1 MLDKPDTNNLFV
13 FDSKEYMDTA
23 RTYLPTIVEQWDQNY
38 DQIDNMISSNNFMQI
53 PLFKR
58 LSDMDSNYS
67 QLIYVAV
74 GRKRNSNTWQF
85 NQEDEKIPGFIEFY
99 D

>member
-1 MLDKPDTNNLFV
+1 
-13 FDSKEYMDTA
+13 
-23 RTYLPTIVEQWDQNY
+23 
-38 DQIDNMISSNNFMQI
+38 MQI

-99 D
+99 DQIFEKRNYVGIVKNVEKYG